1 MNGELEWSMNEKNVR
16 NTEHSL
22 IDINVLSAVVLCASF
37 IFMSMY
43 D

>member
-1 MNGELEWSMNEKNVR
+1 MNGELEWSMKEKNVR

-22 IDINVLSAVVLCASF
+22 IDINMLSAIVLCALC
-37 IFMSMY
+37 IYMSMY